1 MDTFVE
7 LCKKHGFTSEQINE
21 VECLVDYYVRVNE
34 EYVQMGANYYYA
46 YHENE
51 GYDPLLEYDE
61 DEPKSPAE
69 LETELDDLIENTF
82 DDVIYLLYDFGL
94 EEEQVYDIEASL
106 EDYIKQKFRYDA
118 RLKNYG
124 H

>member
-7 LCKKHGFTSEQINE
+7 LCKKLRFTSGQINE
-21 VECLVDYYVRVNE
+21 VEYLVDSYVCAYE
-34 EYVQMGANYYYA
+34 KYLQMGANYYY
-46 YHENE
+46 HENE
-51 GYDPLLEYDE
+51 GYDSELEYEE

-69 LETELDDLIENTF
+69 LETELDNLIENTF

-94 EEEQVYDIEASL
+94 EEEQVYDIKASL

-118 RLKNYG
+118 RLKKYG